1 MPDNSNIGESEAA
14 PQPES
19 NNEYSSLSR
28 REHHLVMFEEHR
40 QLLLSVAYR
49 MLGRRTEAEDMLQ
62 ETFLRW
68 QKTSEGEIR
77 DTRAF
82 LVTVIT
88 RLCINELE
96 SARAKREEYFGQ
108 WLPEPV
114 LSGTAEYLK
123 MPGIDGSLSLAFLI
137 LLQRL
142 TPMERATFLLHEVF
156 DYDYSDIASV
166 LSQNEANCR
175 QILRRAKQHISQDR
189 PRFEASPERREK
201 LLQQFLETITHG
213 DLQGLI
219 GLLTEDVVLYSD
231 GGGKASAVPNPIY
244 GANRVARLLLG
255 ATAKLVPR
263 DVIRRFAEIN
273 GQTGIVAY
281 HNGRVRAVLT
291 ADIVEGRIRNFYIV
305 TNPDKLVGI
314 PDLPAAPV

>member
-68 QKTSEGEIR
+68 QKTSEGKIR

-114 LSGTAEYLK
+114 LSGTSEYLK
-123 MPGIDGSLSLAFLI
+123 MPGI
-137 LLQRL
+137 
-142 TPMERATFLLHEVF
+142 
-156 DYDYSDIASV
+156 
-166 LSQNEANCR
+166 
-175 QILRRAKQHISQDR
+175 
-189 PRFEASPERREK
+189 
-201 LLQQFLETITHG
+201 
-213 DLQGLI
+213 
-219 GLLTEDVVLYSD
+219 
-231 GGGKASAVPNPIY
+231 
-244 GANRVARLLLG
+244 
-255 ATAKLVPR
+255 
-263 DVIRRFAEIN
+263 
-273 GQTGIVAY
+273 
-281 HNGRVRAVLT
+281 
-291 ADIVEGRIRNFYIV
+291 
-305 TNPDKLVGI
+305 
-314 PDLPAAPV
+314 